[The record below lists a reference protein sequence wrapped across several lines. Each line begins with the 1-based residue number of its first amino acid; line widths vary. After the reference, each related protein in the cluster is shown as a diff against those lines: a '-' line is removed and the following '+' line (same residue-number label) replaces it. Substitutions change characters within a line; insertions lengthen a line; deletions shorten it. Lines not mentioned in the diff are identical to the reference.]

1 MLHPDQLLLG
11 FVIGILAGGCASLLA
26 MWLLLFQE

>member
-11 FVIGILAGGCASLLA
+11 FFIGILTGGCTSLA
-26 MWLLLFQE
+26 MMWLLFRE